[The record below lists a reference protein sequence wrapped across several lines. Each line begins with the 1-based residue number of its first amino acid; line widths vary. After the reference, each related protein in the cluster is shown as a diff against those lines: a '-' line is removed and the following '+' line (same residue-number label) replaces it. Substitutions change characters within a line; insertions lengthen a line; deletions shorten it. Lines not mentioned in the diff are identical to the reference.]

1 MCGSPESDHLVG
13 RVEIERALEG
23 LSRELARRGVRAHLY
38 VIGGAAMLL
47 AHRRSKATMDVD
59 ALSIDPREEVLACA
73 AQVSRDQHL
82 SAHWLN
88 DYARTIMPA
97 HTPDTRAP
105 VVFESPNL
113 VVTGASARH
122 VLAMKV
128 RAGRDSDGQD
138 IELLIQILGISNM
151 QHVEAIHRSVYPHDE
166 IPARSA
172 GLVQRCLDRVRHERA
187 SDDGETARRTGR
199 EEPGS

>member
-1 MCGSPESDHLVG
+1 
-13 RVEIERALEG
+13 
-23 LSRELARRGVRAHLY
+23 
-38 VIGGAAMLL
+38 
-47 AHRRSKATMDVD
+47 
-59 ALSIDPREEVLACA
+59 
-73 AQVSRDQHL
+73 
-82 SAHWLN
+82 
-88 DYARTIMPA
+88 MPA

-105 VVFESPNL
+105 FVFESPNL

-122 VLAMKV
+122 VPAMKV
-128 RAGRDSDGQD
+128 RTGRDSDGQD

-166 IPARSA
+166 IPERSA